1 MTGYAA
7 KKEGLGIGG
16 PNQIL
21 ITGGKDDNLTQQLLD
36 VSATN
41 GAVINSQVRV
51 GSLFSFVLFFLYQC
65 LLSFFCCKSSLVES
79 CIVQQLTNKL
89 IPET

>member
-41 GAVINSQVRV
+41 GAVINSQVWI
-51 GSLFSFVLFFLYQC
+51 GLLFSFVLFNVC
-65 LLSFFCCKSSLVES
+65 CHFFRCKSSLVES

>member
-41 GAVINSQVRV
+41 GAVINSQVWV
-51 GSLFSFVLFFLYQC
+51 FLFMSLRNIVYFVEMKVL
-65 LLSFFCCKSSLVES
+65 
-79 CIVQQLTNKL
+79 
-89 IPET
+89 